1 MSNKQDEINV
11 NRDDAVKPFCWLRPF
26 VRLSSVRGMLNALLF
41 VFMSLMISTVTQ
53 AAEPVC
59 ATVKI
64 EIKQELTLER
74 QAFDAKMRITN
85 TLDTLS
91 IDNVRI
97 NVTFED
103 QTGNAVLATSDTSD
117 TNAKFFIR
125 IDSLDGISDV
135 AGNGSVAPGTAAEIH
150 WLIIP
155 APGSAEGSPTGTLY
169 FVGAKLDYT
178 LGGVPESVTV
188 APDFITVKPLPLL
201 TLDYFLEKEVKGDDP
216 FTPQIEPIEPYTLGV
231 RIQNNGQAAAQ
242 DVKIESAQPKII
254 ENEQGLLIGFKI
266 ISSTIDDQLAE
277 PTLLIDFGQVDP
289 NRSRVGR
296 WQMTTTL
303 SGTFIDFTATFTHAD
318 ELGGELTSLIQAT
331 NTHFLIRDV
340 RVDLPGRDTVR
351 DFLALDG
358 STLRVYESDNVDT
371 VVTDLST
378 SAAFVLNNQ
387 TATDAFYDL
396 TTPTPAGMM
405 YVKLPDPYGGQR
417 HITQVIRSDGKAL
430 SLDNA
435 WTSKTRNRNTN
446 PPSWDYHINFF
457 DINTTGQYIVVM
469 TPVTQGPQPPVLQ
482 FIPDRA
488 TVEAQQV
495 GFVVEASD
503 PNGTTPVLT
512 AAPLPVGANFV
523 DNGDGT
529 GFFNWTPNIN
539 QAGSYPITFKA
550 SDGALEATQIATIQ
564 VNSILDSDG
573 DGLPDDWE
581 LQHFGDLSRDGT
593 GDFDGDGISDLDEYL
608 NGTDPL
614 TPDTT
619 AGFAART
626 GQLVVD
632 STWKAVTLSG
642 FTDPVVM
649 AGVVTDNETDPGVIR
664 VRNVSATNVELRFEE
679 WAYLDGTHARELAP
693 YLVLEK
699 GRHVLPDGS
708 VWEVGTFNLSGTQTW
723 AAQTFSQGFS
733 AVPQVFLTVQTTNE
747 ADPVTVRARNVST
760 TGFEAALFEEEIQAA
775 HAGETVAYV
784 AIYNSGGTGTL
795 TTQGGDRN
803 YQLTTTAMNHLG
815 TPVYGHTLRLEEE
828 SSADAEL
835 VHAQES
841 IAVIDISGLPFGQDN
856 SSLESDTVTIRRALE
871 DKDTDGDTLPDRY
884 ELQNGLDPTDAVD
897 VAADSDADGVSNRD
911 EYRAGTDPQSNTSTP
926 EGANGVNYVLLR
938 DRFDN
943 TDFRDRWRINA
954 LQSNSTVT
962 VSEQADVLN
971 GTLAQPVTGCTEV
984 RLESL
989 ATVQGGLDMVFHT
1002 TLQLN
1007 GNGVTRVGLMRDTD
1021 DQNRLEV
1028 EFDND
1033 NTPYLTIRVVESGIE
1048 SKAAITLPAPLQG
1061 APVDVL
1067 VTKAGNDYQVY
1078 VNHVKYA
1085 AIPLGGLGGGQLR
1098 PFINL
1103 ESCANDGGPL
1113 DSDITLLELLLDRDR
1128 DGWADIYE
1136 DANHDGVVDST
1147 EGDPLNLDTD
1157 GDGLSDGDEVNQ
1169 HGTNPLVADT
1179 DGDLIPDGWELSNGL
1194 DPLDPADASTDTD
1207 GDGETALFEF
1217 NAGTDPN
1224 DSTSNSSGTRRKGDL
1239 APYGNPDG
1247 QVNAADIVILQRF
1260 ITGNL
1265 TPTPAELAV
1274 ADVAPLG
1281 APDGT
1286 INAADLLILT
1296 RAVLGLITLP
1306 P

>member
-1 MSNKQDEINV
+1 MSNKRDEINA
-11 NRDDAVKPFCWLRPF
+11 NRGAAVKPSCWARRF
-26 VRLSSVRGMLNALLF
+26 VRLASVRSMLNVLIYLF
-41 VFMSLMISTVTQ
+41 VSLMVPTVIQ

-91 IDNVRI
+91 IDNVQI

-135 AGNGSVAPGTAAEIH
+135 SGNGSVAPGTAAEIH

-178 LGGVPESVTV
+178 LGGAPESVTV
-188 APDFITVKPLPLL
+188 TPDFITVKPLPLL

-231 RIQNNGQAAAQ
+231 RVQNNGQAPAEN
-242 DVKIESAQPKII
+242 VRIESAQPKII

-266 ISSTIDDQLAE
+266 IGSTIDDQLAE
-277 PTLLIDFGQVDP
+277 PTLLIDFGQIDP

-303 SGTFIDFTATFTHAD
+303 SGTFIDFTANFTHAD

-371 VVTDLST
+371 VVTDLSS
-378 SAAFVLNNQ
+378 SATFVLNNQ

-405 YVKLPDPYGGQR
+405 YVKLADPYGGQR
-417 HITQVIRSDGKAL
+417 HITQVIRSDGKTL

-435 WTSKTRNRNTN
+435 WTSKSRNRNTS
-446 PPSWDYHINFF
+446 PPSWDYYINFF

-469 TPVTQGPQPPVLQ
+469 TPVTQGPQPPVMQ
-482 FIPDRA
+482 FIPDR
-488 TVEAQQV
+488 TTFETQQV

-512 AAPLPVGANFV
+512 AAPLPVGAFFV

-550 SDGALEATQIATIQ
+550 SDGALEATQTATIL

-581 LQHFGDLSRDGT
+581 LEHFGDLSRDGT

-614 TPDTT
+614 TPDTNSLT
-619 AGFAART
+619 ALT

-632 STWKAVTLSG
+632 SAWKAVALSG
-642 FTDPVVM
+642 FTDPVVI
-649 AGVVTDNETDPGVIR
+649 AGVATDNETDPGVIR
-664 VRNVSATNVELRFEE
+664 VRNVTTTSLELRFEE
-679 WAYLDGTHARELAP
+679 WAYLDGNHARELAP

-699 GRHVLPDGS
+699 GRYLLPDGS
-708 VWEVGTFNLSGTQTW
+708 AWEVGTFNLSGTQTW
-723 AAQTFSQGFS
+723 AAQTFSQGF
-733 AVPQVFLTVQTTNE
+733 AGTPQVLLTVQTTNE
-747 ADPVTVRARNVST
+747 VDPVTVRARNVST
-760 TGFEAALFEEEIQAA
+760 TGFEAALFEEEIQTT

-795 TTQGGDRN
+795 TTQGGDRS
-803 YQLTTTAMNHLG
+803 YQLTLAAMDHLG
-815 TPVYGHTLRLEEE
+815 APVYGHTLRLEEE
-828 SSADAEL
+828 ISVDAEL

-841 IAVIDISGLPFGQDN
+841 IAVLDIAGLPFGQDN
-856 SSLESDTVTIRRALE
+856 SSLDSDTIAIRRALE

-884 ELQNGLDPTDAVD
+884 ELQHGLDPTDAAD
-897 VAADSDADGVSNRD
+897 VAVDSDADGVSNRD
-911 EYRAGTDPQSNTSTP
+911 EYRAGTDPQSAASVP
-926 EGANGVNYVLLR
+926 EGANGINYILLR
-938 DRFDN
+938 DRFDDN
-943 TDFRDRWRINA
+943 DYRDRWRINP
-954 LQSNSTVT
+954 LQLNSAVT

-971 GTLAQPVTGCTEV
+971 GSIVQPATGCTEV

-989 ATVQGGLDMVFHT
+989 AAVQGGLDVVFRT
-1002 TLQLN
+1002 ALQLN

-1061 APVDVL
+1061 SLVDVL

-1078 VNHVKYA
+1078 VNNIKYA
-1085 AIPLGGLGGGQLR
+1085 SIPSGGLGGGLLR
-1098 PFINL
+1098 PYITL
-1103 ESCANDGGPL
+1103 ESCANDGGVL
-1113 DSDITLLELLLDRDR
+1113 NSDILSLELLLDRDR
-1128 DGWADIYE
+1128 DGWADFYE
-1136 DANHDGVVDST
+1136 DANHDGIVDST

-1157 GDGLSDGDEVNQ
+1157 GDGLSDGDEVNL
-1169 HGTNPLVADT
+1169 HGTNPLLVDT
-1179 DGDLIPDGWELSNGL
+1179 DGDLIPDSWELSNGL
-1194 DPLDPADASTDTD
+1194 NPLDPVDASTDTD

-1224 DSTSNSSGTRRKGDL
+1224 DSASNSNGVRRKGDL

-1260 ITGNL
+1260 ITGDL
-1265 TPTPAELAV
+1265 TPTPAELLV

-1286 INAADLLILT
+1286 LNAADLLILT